1 MHQPGI
7 EPGSRALLHKNTAGT
22 RSTNMNYGCLVFG
35 LVGHIAGRALRIEYT
50 HTRARICV
58 IPTGQEGTHTHTHAR
73 THMIYV
79 THAAI

>member
-35 LVGHIAGRALRIEYT
+35 LVGHIAHAYMCYTNWPGRYA
-50 HTRARICV
+50 
-58 IPTGQEGTHTHTHAR
+58 HTHTHAR